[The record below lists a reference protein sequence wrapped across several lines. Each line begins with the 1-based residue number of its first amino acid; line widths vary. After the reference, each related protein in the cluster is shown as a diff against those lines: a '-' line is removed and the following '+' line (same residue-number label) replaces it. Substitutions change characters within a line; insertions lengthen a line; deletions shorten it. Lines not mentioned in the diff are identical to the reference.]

1 LLLSSQA
8 LCIILNLHIPPTAGP
23 QVLSNVQVMP
33 SFRGTHYSFLQDYLP
48 SLLHTLADA
57 IQSFRADADLEMQP
71 AKLKIHMKG
80 VSLEHARDLITACI
94 DNDASLEPLR
104 VLLDSDCIQVDG
116 LRLAGIPVGTPEFI
130 ADYVRTKAMDIVND
144 ISKLDI
150 MDADPLVHYHLV
162 KTCQLTRLPF
172 LTRNLSPYQMTQPAR
187 HIIGPQHVDH
197 AVLQSIL
204 RVGTAGTFDT

>member
-1 LLLSSQA
+1 M
-8 LCIILNLHIPPTAGP
+8 LHI
-23 QVLSNVQVMP
+23 
-33 SFRGTHYSFLQDYLP
+33 
-48 SLLHTLADA
+48 LADA

-144 ISKLDI
+144 IAKLDI